1 MALKIKKSTNPKKK
15 LMLVGE
21 KKDGSKI
28 TRHFGA
34 SGYTDRTKIK
44 NKEER
49 EKRTKAYK
57 SRHKGDNL
65 NDPYSAGALS
75 YYVLWGADTIAG
87 GISAYNKRFGLNVT
101 RQ

>member
-34 SGYTDRTKIK
+34 AGYTDRTRIK
-44 NKEER
+44 NPEER
-49 EKRTKAYK
+49 RKRTAAYK
-57 SRHKGDNL
+57 SRHKNDNL
-65 NDPYSAGALS
+65 SDPYSAGALS

-87 GISAYNKRFGLNVT
+87 GIAKYNKRFGLSVT
-101 RQ
+101 R